1 MKARRKQWIY
11 FTAVQLHIRGDIL
24 GISDPEDFP
33 AQTADEG
40 GRLVHR
46 RELWDGNVCGLVHT
60 LPVLD
65 LIKDKPNQ
73 LDSINH
79 EMNEQIYV
87 SEEQMDQCTF
97 EN

>member
-1 MKARRKQWIY
+1 MKAQIKQRTWLA
-11 FTAVQLHIRGDIL
+11 TVQYYIRGDIL

-46 RELWDGNVCGLVHT
+46 WELWDGDVGGLVHT

-73 LDSINH
+73 LVSITHN
-79 EMNEQIYV
+79 EMNEQSYV
-87 SEEQMDQCTF
+87 SEKQMHQ
-97 EN
+97 